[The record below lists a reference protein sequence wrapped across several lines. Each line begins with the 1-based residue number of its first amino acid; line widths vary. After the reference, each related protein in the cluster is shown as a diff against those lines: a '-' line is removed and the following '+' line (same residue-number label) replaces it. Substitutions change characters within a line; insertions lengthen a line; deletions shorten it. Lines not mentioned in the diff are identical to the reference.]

1 MVSAV
6 KAVDWK
12 QLGMDFKVFGRRFF
26 TGDFSLIKPETHE
39 QPAVAAHPPRMAS
52 LIVWRRALL
61 FMACVLSV
69 ALLIK
74 TCFDPHTFRGVY
86 YDSQVETLQKQNP
99 SAGKDEIRKAATES
113 TDEFIRTAGESNV
126 GIIDGILIGAW
137 LTLIASF
144 VFQLLAAK
152 HWRDWKRS
160 RKFALW
166 AVGVILLPQ
175 LAAMLIPWAA
185 MMDFKHLEGEF
196 AAQGLDGA
204 AGAGQVRMALQFLLV
219 FALLG
224 AAIPFFFGLFNG
236 VLRASLATK
245 TLVPSSIVCGW
256 GTLLLAL
263 TIAVPW
269 FMVLSV
275 VDQFQADALV
285 FIGVLCLLAAPLS
298 LVFKSRRLG
307 TPLASTEASSLVK
320 RARLLLSGLNLAG
333 VLLLVIYLSEK
344 DILNTGQIVTGVL
357 QYFANLMIIT
367 VVAVDLLV
375 LLLDRA
381 HRKLANDT
389 APEEPLRQLGEV
401 LPRA

>member
-1 MVSAV
+1 
-6 KAVDWK
+6 
-12 QLGMDFKVFGRRFF
+12 MDFKTFGQRFF
-26 TGDFSLIKPETHE
+26 TGDFALIKPESHE
-39 QPAVAAHPPRMAS
+39 QPAVAAHPPRMAA

-69 ALLIK
+69 VLLIK
-74 TCFDPHTFRGVY
+74 TCFDPHTFRGVF
-86 YDSQVETLQKQNP
+86 YDSEVQTLEKQNP
-99 SAGKDEIRKAATES
+99 TAGKEEIKKAATES
-113 TDEFIRTAGESNV
+113 TDSFITTAGESNV
-126 GIIDGILIGAW
+126 RVIDGILIGAW

-144 VFQLLAAK
+144 VFQVLAAK
-152 HWRDWKRS
+152 HWRDWPRS
-160 RKFALW
+160 RKYAMW

-175 LAAMLIPWAA
+175 LTAMLIPWAA
-185 MMDFKHLEGEF
+185 MMDFKHLEGGL

-204 AGAGQVRMALQFLLV
+204 AGAAQVKMGLQILLV

-269 FMVLSV
+269 YIVLSV

-285 FIGVLCLLAAPLS
+285 FLGVLCLLAAPLS
-298 LVFKSRRLG
+298 LVIKSRRLG
-307 TPLASTEASSLVK
+307 TPLTPEEASSTVK

-344 DILNTGQIVTGVL
+344 DILNSGQIITGIL

-367 VVAVDLLV
+367 VVAVDVLV
-375 LLLDRA
+375 YLLDRA
-381 HRKLANDT
+381 HRKLAND
-389 APEEPLRQLGEV
+389 ASPAESLRQLGEV
-401 LPRA
+401 LPRT